1 MPVPGAEIV
10 IELPE
15 NRTKKVGCL
24 AQLIIKEI
32 LYFPQFKVGALVV
45 SYVGSCTVMIVLSR
59 HELPTEK
66 MNRREKKQFLI
77 YCIKCYSNK
86 PSFNI

>member
-1 MPVPGAEIV
+1 MPVPGSEIV
-10 IELPE
+10 VELPE

-45 SYVGSCTVMIVLSR
+45 SYGGSCAVTIVLAP
-59 HELPTEK
+59 HKLPTEK
-66 MNRREKKQFLI
+66 MN
-77 YCIKCYSNK
+77 
-86 PSFNI
+86 

>member
-1 MPVPGAEIV
+1 MKRTGNIPVPGAEIV
-10 IELPE
+10 VELPE

-45 SYVGSCTVMIVLSR
+45 SYVGSCTVMIVSAR
-59 HELPTEK
+59 HKLPIEK
-66 MNRREKKQFLI
+66 MNKSEKQAILNLLYQI
-77 YCIKCYSNK
+77 L
-86 PSFNI
+86 